1 METKAELKKTDGNF
15 EAKSDAGQPK
25 QPAWRR
31 RLNNFFYAVIY
42 ILVGCG
48 VFWLVFKFSVGMDLV
63 ERCIA
68 LFATTSLGVMVAALL
83 LTPLFNMISGV
94 FRHFVNHIFKM
105 PMLDICAVVLGL
117 IIGLIIASLLNTVVG
132 KISVIGPYI
141 SVVSLLFFAYLGMLV
156 AHSKRS
162 ELAGLLNW
170 RGGAAKFGSLFD
182 AADTGGICRMR
193 GGDRRHCARGRTP
206 DEPWRTGS
214 RAHPESL

>member
-141 SVVSLLFFAYLGMLV
+141 SAVFLCFL
-156 AHSKRS
+156 
-162 ELAGLLNW
+162 
-170 RGGAAKFGSLFD
+170 
-182 AADTGGICRMR
+182 
-193 GGDRRHCARGRTP
+193 
-206 DEPWRTGS
+206 
-214 RAHPESL
+214 